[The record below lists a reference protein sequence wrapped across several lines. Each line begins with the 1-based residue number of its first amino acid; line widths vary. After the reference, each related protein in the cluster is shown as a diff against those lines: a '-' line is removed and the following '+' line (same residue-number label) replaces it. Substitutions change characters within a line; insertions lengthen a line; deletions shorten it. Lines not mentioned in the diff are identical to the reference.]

1 MFVEGER
8 GYRIAKDFMKM
19 IMPSHAKNV
28 KRNIPKACLFLRAIR
43 SRRYLGG
50 YVQSQLFS

>member
-1 MFVEGER
+1 MEGDR

-28 KRNIPKACLFLRAIR
+28 KHYQDAAAAVRPLPGRKHTLVRH
-43 SRRYLGG
+43 
-50 YVQSQLFS
+50 VQP